1 MPSYD
6 QEAAARCWRILVA
19 TDSVFKEFRGRF
31 VGKCSP
37 VHFWWGSFDLAVTRF
52 TGRRAPAR
60 PGADRMTREAYSH
73 ECSSAGFWPGN
84 DALPTPVYYA
94 YSAPAPPACGRA
106 DSAGPRLLRSANGGV
121 LAAL

>member
-1 MPSYD
+1 MSDTLRFADDQTHAAYD
-6 QEAAARCWRILVA
+6 PEAAQRCWRLLVQA
-19 TDSVFKEFRGRF
+19 DTVFKEFRGRF
-31 VGKCSP
+31 LGKCSP

-94 YSAPAPPACGRA
+94 YFAPAP
-106 DSAGPRLLRSANGGV
+106 AGLQE
-121 LAAL
+121 